1 MIDRVSARSRTDPA
15 IGPVTDNVGQPRN
28 PGSLGTRPN
37 VGLRPWVPQNA
48 DGMRI
53 DPPPS
58 VPIESGTNPAATEAA
73 APPEE
78 PPAVRLGSRGLRVGP
93 NSSLSVTPR

>member
-1 MIDRVSARSRTDPA
+1 MIVSARARSRTEAA
-15 IGPVTDNVGQPRN
+15 IGPVTERVGQPRK

-37 VGLRPWVPQNA
+37 VGFIPYAPQNA

-58 VPIESGTNPAATEAA
+58 VPTASVTMRPATDAA
-73 APPEE
+73 APPLD
-78 PPAVRLGSRGLRVGP
+78 PPLVRVGSAGLRV
-93 NSSLSVTPR
+93 TP